1 MVMIKIPRKN
11 MNIGTLIDENKKDD
25 NVHAAATTTTSKVPS
40 FNLMKLVTSIQQKS
54 SQLQPL
60 VRDNE
65 QNTMLVEEELAD
77 DKAKD
82 RKVIRFLREFG
93 GGFLIGSSG
102 SELIIQKTLSPIL
115 TVVTLFVFTKT
126 LSKIVWNYVQDRLNL
141 HQNQTF
147 SIEQVIDHNNNNV
160 TASASS
166 TPTSSWFTERL
177 Q

>member
-1 MVMIKIPRKN
+1 

-25 NVHAAATTTTSKVPS
+25 NVRAAATTTTSKVPS

-65 QNTMLVEEELAD
+65 QNTMIVEEELAD

-115 TVVTLFVFTKT
+115 TVVT

-166 TPTSSWFTERL
+166 TPTSSWFTER
-177 Q
+177 